1 MNQNL
6 ILIAEDDADI
16 RDMLS
21 FTLESAGYRTVA
33 AKDGHTAARILTVAK
48 PVGLITDVRM
58 PAMNG
63 MELCRLA
70 RHNPD
75 IRDTAIVM
83 ISANAHAYD
92 VDAGLGAGADRY
104 LPKPLSP
111 RRLLTELHGLI
122 TDRLPSHRPG
132 GTPR

>member
-16 RDMLS
+16 RDMLT
-21 FTLESAGYRTVA
+21 FALESAGYRTVA

-63 MELCRLA
+63 MELCQLA
-70 RHNPD
+70 RRTPA
-75 IRDTAIVM
+75 IKDTAILM

-111 RRLLTELHGLI
+111 RRLVTELQDLI
-122 TDRLPSHRPG
+122 TNRHPSISQEA
-132 GTPR
+132 PR

>member
-6 ILIAEDDADI
+6 ILIAEDDDDI

-21 FTLESAGYRTVA
+21 FAVESAGYRAVA
-33 AKDGHTAARILTVAK
+33 AKDGQTAARILTVAK
-48 PVGLITDVRM
+48 PVGMITDVRM

-70 RHNPD
+70 RRNPD
-75 IRDTAIVM
+75 NRDTAILM

-92 VDAGLGAGADRY
+92 VDAGMGAGADRY

-111 RRLLTELHGLI
+111 RRLVSELQELIGVRHLTTTRTEAF
-122 TDRLPSHRPG
+122 S
-132 GTPR
+132 

>member
-6 ILIAEDDADI
+6 ILIAEDDDDI

-21 FTLESAGYRTVA
+21 FAVESAGYRAVA
-33 AKDGHTAARILTVAK
+33 AKDGQTAARILTVAK
-48 PVGLITDVRM
+48 PVGMITDVRM

-70 RHNPD
+70 RSNPD
-75 IRDTAIVM
+75 NRDTAILM

-92 VDAGLGAGADRY
+92 VDAGMGAGADRY

-111 RRLLTELHGLI
+111 RRLVSELQELIGVRHLTTTRTEAF
-122 TDRLPSHRPG
+122 S
-132 GTPR
+132 